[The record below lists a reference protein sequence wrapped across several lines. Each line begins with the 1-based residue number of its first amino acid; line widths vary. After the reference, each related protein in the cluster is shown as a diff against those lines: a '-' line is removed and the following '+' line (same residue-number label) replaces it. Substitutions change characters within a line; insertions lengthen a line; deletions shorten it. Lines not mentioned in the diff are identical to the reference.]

1 MCVHVLWLCMS
12 VQECALP
19 TGMLCLPMCM
29 CVWGGIHVGR
39 LCVHVYV
46 IIGMSVYVSMY
57 GCECSCVPVCVWLH
71 LYVCIHMWW
80 EMSVCPCATCMT
92 VCSCVSLNTVSVCS
106 NMHVSWCVQ
115 AYVVCAVFSYV
126 CVWMWMPVCAFGM
139 RPLCSCVCVHVCACV
154 RRCGTL
160 GDLKAVFGKGRAIR
174 KPQDVLDI
182 QGQGFS
188 VQFGLISSD
197 PKVHGL

>member
-1 MCVHVLWLCMS
+1 M
-12 VQECALP
+12 
-19 TGMLCLPMCM
+19 
-29 CVWGGIHVGR
+29 
-39 LCVHVYV
+39 
-46 IIGMSVYVSMY
+46 
-57 GCECSCVPVCVWLH
+57 
-71 LYVCIHMWW
+71 
-80 EMSVCPCATCMT
+80 
-92 VCSCVSLNTVSVCS
+92 
-106 NMHVSWCVQ
+106 
-115 AYVVCAVFSYV
+115 
-126 CVWMWMPVCAFGM
+126 CAFGM